1 MKKGRII
8 SWNEGARKI
17 KGYDEREIIG
27 KYFSIFYP
35 EEDVL
40 NGKPALELKIAKAEG
55 KYEEEGWRV
64 EKMDRRFGP
73 M

>member
-35 EEDVL
+35 EEDIL
-40 NGKPALELKIAKAEG
+40 NGKPAYELKMARVKANMKKKAG
-55 KYEEEGWRV
+55 G
-64 EKMDRRFGP
+64 
-73 M
+73 